1 MAKSLAQRTG
11 QAARRLSRRAHGGLA
26 RRSSS
31 VARVSPREGALPV
44 SHRSG
49 TWQPC
54 TGKPNRV
61 SVAPLCSGGARSRL
75 QAAVAI
81 TGRYL
86 LRLLPM
92 GEVPFTTADD
102 RREAAATGVCQ
113 PQRLTGPPVRA
124 H

>member
-1 MAKSLAQRTG
+1 MGADA
-11 QAARRLSRRAHGGLA
+11 SRRVNNFLA
-26 RRSSS
+26 L
-31 VARVSPREGALPV
+31 ANE
-44 SHRSG
+44 H
-49 TWQPC
+49 PC
-54 TGKPNRV
+54 
-61 SVAPLCSGGARSRL
+61 ADL
-75 QAAVAI
+75 
-81 TGRYL
+81 RYL

>member
-1 MAKSLAQRTG
+1 M
-11 QAARRLSRRAHGGLA
+11 
-26 RRSSS
+26 
-31 VARVSPREGALPV
+31 

-124 H
+124 TNAKAPAAAASLTSHGTALEGSRGAAAGGLWAD